1 MSIYHAKWICADEEI
16 SAPIFQ
22 KQITVNDPQGA
33 VIDICGLGFFEL
45 YINGKKVS
53 DDLFVPSQSDYT
65 ARDLTRAY
73 YPIYDTL
80 DHIVYYKTYDLS
92 AYLEKGENTV
102 EVLLGNGWFRQTER
116 IGEGNFSCGAPR
128 LIFSLKTDGKEY
140 FSDETLV
147 WRESHITYNNIYCGE
162 KQDHTLERSEWKPA
176 YLAKAPDGPLAPD
189 PAPAD
194 KIMRT
199 IIPRALK
206 TENGKTLYDVG
217 ENISGF
223 ATFRGGKRGEK
234 ISVCYAEILWD
245 NMTLKT
251 KTGGDT
257 HIEEYICDGTNR
269 LYHPHFTYHGFRYF
283 EIDENANEIS
293 VCVVHSNIDII
304 SEFHSDNAVLNFL
317 YTATIRSLL
326 ANMHGGVISDC
337 PHRERLGYTGDGQLT
352 ADVGLLTLD
361 SLSFYE
367 KWMLD
372 IALCQDKT
380 TGHVQHTAPFMGG
393 GGGPGGW
400 GGAIVIVPYMLYL
413 HSGKREILEKYFPN
427 MLLWVKYMESRS
439 EDGLVVRE
447 EEKGWCLG
455 DWCTAEKIAIPEP
468 FVNTYFLVKNL
479 ERMAEIAEILGKPA
493 DVYKEKAEK
502 LKKAI
507 VRHYYDEKANT
518 FCGGIQGADA
528 FAFDIG
534 LGNTEMLRNLVKK
547 YDALGEFD
555 TGIFGTEILI
565 RILFENGYADTA
577 LMLLS
582 SEKKNSFGAQMLR
595 GETTLCEYWWESWH
609 SHNHHMFGQVTAYL
623 FRYLL
628 GIRTLGDALEIKP
641 VKHSTLLTVSGTL
654 QTRFGRI
661 TVKRETTETDDRITV
676 SSDKETTLVYGQ
688 KIFSVPEKS
697 PITFVFAKE

>member
-1 MSIYHAKWICADEEI
+1 MSIDKAKWVCAEE
-16 SAPIFQ
+16 SVEAPLFQ
-22 KQITVNDPQGA
+22 KKITVQNPENA

-45 YINGKKVS
+45 YVNGKKVS

-73 YPIYDTL
+73 YPIHDTL

-92 AYLEKGENTV
+92 AYLQTEENTV
-102 EVLLGNGWFRQTER
+102 EILLGNGWFRQTER

-128 LIFSLKTDGKEY
+128 LIFSLRVDGREY
-140 FSDETLV
+140 CSDETLV
-147 WRESHITYNNIYCGE
+147 WRESYITFNNIYRGE
-162 KQDHTLERSEWKPA
+162 KQDHTLALSEWKPA
-176 YLAKAPDGPLAPD
+176 YPAKAPDGALAPD

-194 KIMRT
+194 KIIRK
-199 IIPRALK
+199 IVPRAVK

-223 ATFRGGKRGEK
+223 ATFRGGEYGEK
-234 ISVCYAEILWD
+234 ISVCYAELLWD
-245 NMTLKT
+245 DMTLKT

-257 HIEEYICDGTNR
+257 HIEEYICDGTDR

-283 EIDENANEIS
+283 EINENAHDIS
-293 VCVVHSNIDII
+293 VCVVHSDIDVT
-304 SEFHSDNAVLNFL
+304 SAFHSDNAVLNFL

-367 KWMLD
+367 KWMVD

-427 MLLWVKYMESRS
+427 MLLWVNYMESRS

-455 DWCTAEKIAIPEP
+455 DWCTADKVAIPEP

-479 ERMAEIAEILGKPA
+479 ERMAKIAEILGKPS
-493 DVYKEKAEK
+493 DIYREKAEK
-502 LKKAI
+502 CKQDL
-507 VRHYYDEKANT
+507 VRHYYDVQANT

-534 LGNTEMLRNLVKK
+534 LGNAEMLRSLAKK

-565 RILFENGYADTA
+565 RILFENGHADTA

-628 GIRTLGDALEIKP
+628 GMRTLNGALTVEP
-641 VKHSTLLTVSGTL
+641 VKHKTALSAEGTL
-654 QTRFGRI
+654 TTRFGKI
-661 TVKRETTETDDRITV
+661 TVKRETTHTEDKITV
-676 SSDKETTLVYGQ
+676 RSEKETTLIYG
-688 KIFSVPEKS
+688 EKKFTI
-697 PITFVFAKE
+697 PAGMDMGFVFTND